1 MQDTYPLHASDVVL
15 HKTPVTF
22 DVSVWELFWPFISG
36 ASVVLAAPGAHRD
49 PAAMGQNLKK
59 ALQEALK
66 QVSVLS
72 TEALVEARFERL
84 MAYGRVKEQ
93 AVG

>member
-1 MQDTYPLHASDVVL
+1 MQLARVL
-15 HKTPVTF
+15 GLVF
-22 DVSVWELFWPFISG
+22 DGID
-36 ASVVLAAPGAHRD
+36 AHRD

-66 QVSVLS
+66 HVSVLS